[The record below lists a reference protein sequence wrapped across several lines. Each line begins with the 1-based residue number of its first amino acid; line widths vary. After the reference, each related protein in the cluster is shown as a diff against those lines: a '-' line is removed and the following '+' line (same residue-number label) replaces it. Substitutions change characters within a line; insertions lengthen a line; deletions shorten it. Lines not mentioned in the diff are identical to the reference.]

1 MRAQSHNLLD
11 VTPRI
16 SPLNDGSIHPLR
28 PVNNVFFD
36 DDRERKKKH
45 AIKNSKIS
53 TVNNTRRLLEIGKY
67 MDIIVPCKAYIYNV
81 S

>member
-28 PVNNVFFD
+28 PVNNVFSLLFLSTMIEK
-36 DDRERKKKH
+36 ERKNMQLK
-45 AIKNSKIS
+45 
-53 TVNNTRRLLEIGKY
+53 TRKSQR
-67 MDIIVPCKAYIYNV
+67 
-81 S
+81 